1 MNTIKVF
8 DIMQYLR
15 QQWYSTTMRISL
27 ASSTPVL
34 QYSCNSVTIR
44 DNKKV
49 LDSESVLPLKNF
61 QFKFTIFLM
70 ESVLGVFRVL
80 GQYQFFAPLSAL

>member
-49 LDSESVLPLKNF
+49 LDSESVLPLKNS
-61 QFKFTIFLM
+61 QFKFPVFLI
-70 ESVLGVFRVL
+70 ERVL
-80 GQYQFFAPLSAL
+80 GQYQFFGPLSAL